1 MQGHNSLKIAV
12 VIPCYRVGDLVLD
25 VINRIDDDVHRIFV
39 VDDACPIHTGN
50 IVESRCKDN
59 RVSVVYCKNNLG
71 VGGATM
77 MGINSAIEDG
87 ADVIIKLDG
96 DNQMDPSHIPVF
108 VSLIQSGEA
117 DFAKGNRF
125 FEPEGV
131 ADMPLLRLIGNA
143 ALSFFSKL
151 STGYWSIF
159 DPTNGYFAVHAEV
172 IGLLPLE
179 KISKRYFFESDLLF
193 RLGTIRARVIDVPM
207 HSIYAGEV
215 SSLNPLSEIPRFAA
229 SHLKNT
235 IKRLFY
241 MYFIRDF
248 SVASLELVLGITLIV
263 FGTLFGLMSWGVSTP
278 ATPGTVMLAALPI
291 FTGIQLLLSFIN
303 YDIAAVPKVALH
315 RLLTTQR
322 APSRILKSEEKN
334 R

>member
-1 MQGHNSLKIAV
+1 MHGHLPLKVSV
-12 VIPCYRVGDLVLD
+12 VIPCYRVGETVLN
-25 VINRIDDDVHRIFV
+25 VIDRIGSDVHRIFV
-39 VDDACPIHTGN
+39 VDDACPMKTGN
-50 IVESRCKDN
+50 LVESQCKDN
-59 RVSVVYCKNNLG
+59 RVSVIYCINNLG

-77 MGINSAIEDG
+77 TGMISAIEDG
-87 ADVIIKLDG
+87 ADVIIKIDG

-125 FEPEGV
+125 FEPAGV

-143 ALSFFSKL
+143 GLSFFSKL
-151 STGYWSIF
+151 STGYWPIF
-159 DPTNGYFAVHAEV
+159 DPTNGYFAVHAKV

-179 KISKRYFFESDLLF
+179 KVSNRYFFESDLLF
-193 RLGTIRARVIDVPM
+193 RLGTIRARVLDVPM
-207 HSIYAGEV
+207 HSKYAGEV
-215 SSLNPLSEIPRFAA
+215 SSLNPISEIPRFASA
-229 SHLKNT
+229 HLKNT

-241 MYFIRDF
+241 MYFLRDF
-248 SVASLELVLGITLIV
+248 SVASLELILGLALFMFGV
-263 FGTLFGLMSWGVSTP
+263 FFGFLSWGVSTP

-291 FTGIQLLLSFIN
+291 FAGLQLLLSFIN

-315 RLLTTQR
+315 KLLTAQR
-322 APSRILKSEEKN
+322 APSRILKSEEKD